1 MGLGWIL
8 SPNLIDQRHN
18 GMSANAPHLWR
29 WQHPLPLNL
38 YLHLV
43 IHEIAK
49 EPRKGM
55 KPEKLRL
62 KKEKLIV
69 TPPSAL
75 NYMQKLKKKKKLC
88 SEVVGKR
95 LSLKSGCHEISGT
108 WDRVWKWKRMRPLWW
123 LDSLNGEAWYP
134 HSLWELVL
142 GTYLNSATLIARM
155 RPRRRG
161 TVWTWCKFTLSL
173 TLQGPSNPF

>member
-75 NYMQKLKKKKKLC
+75 NYMQKLKKKKKNFVRRLWGKGYLWSQVAMRFQEHGTESESEKGWGLC
-88 SEVVGKR
+88 
-95 LSLKSGCHEISGT
+95 
-108 WDRVWKWKRMRPLWW
+108 D
-123 LDSLNGEAWYP
+123 D
-134 HSLWELVL
+134 
-142 GTYLNSATLIARM
+142 
-155 RPRRRG
+155 
-161 TVWTWCKFTLSL
+161 
-173 TLQGPSNPF
+173 

>member
-75 NYMQKLKKKKKLC
+75 NYMQKLKKKKKTLFGGC
-88 SEVVGKR
+88 GEKAISEVRLPWDFRNMGQSLKVKKDEAFVMTR
-95 LSLKSGCHEISGT
+95 LSE
-108 WDRVWKWKRMRPLWW
+108 WW
-123 LDSLNGEAWYP
+123 GMVSTFFVRTGAW
-134 HSLWELVL
+134 
-142 GTYLNSATLIARM
+142 N
-155 RPRRRG
+155 
-161 TVWTWCKFTLSL
+161 LS
-173 TLQGPSNPF
+173 